1 MPGEAGGLTL
11 SAVTGRP
18 ARTRAQVNR
27 RRRAVLGIFR
37 GLASTIVLVTLFYV
51 LPLDRLNVP
60 LWVVLTVGLVIL
72 FAISAWQLNAVLRAR
87 YPAVRAI
94 EALAIT
100 VPLFLLLF
108 ASAYF
113 VMEKGSPASF
123 THSLTRTDALYF
135 TVTTFST
142 VGYGD
147 ITPASQTAR
156 VVVTVQMLLDLLAL
170 GLGIRAFVGA
180 VQLARQQRPAAA
192 ELSAPEPP
200 APEPAAPEPAAPEP
214 AAPEPAAPEPAA
226 PEPAAPEPAAP
237 EPAATPDQ
245 PPR

>member
-1 MPGEAGGLTL
+1 
-11 SAVTGRP
+11 
-18 ARTRAQVNR
+18 
-27 RRRAVLGIFR
+27 VLGILR

-51 LPLDRLNVP
+51 LPLDHLANVP
-60 LWVVLTVGLVIL
+60 LWVVLTVGLLIL

-113 VMEKGSPASF
+113 VMERGSPASF

-147 ITPASQTAR
+147 ITAASQTAR
-156 VVVTVQMLLDLLAL
+156 VVVTVQMLLDLLAI

-180 VQLARQQRPAAA
+180 VQLARQSSPAAA
-192 ELSAPEPP
+192 
-200 APEPAAPEPAAPEP
+200 EPAAPEPGTTEPGTTGPAAPAAEP
-214 AAPEPAAPEPAA
+214 AAPGPAAA
-226 PEPAAPEPAAP
+226 
-237 EPAATPDQ
+237 PDQ

>member
-1 MPGEAGGLTL
+1 M
-11 SAVTGRP
+11 
-18 ARTRAQVNR
+18 
-27 RRRAVLGIFR
+27 LGILR

-51 LPLDRLNVP
+51 LPLDHLANVP
-60 LWVVLTVGLVIL
+60 LWLVLAAGLLIL

-123 THSLTRTDALYF
+123 GRSLTRTDALYF

-147 ITPASQTAR
+147 IAPVSQTAR

-192 ELSAPEPP
+192 ASRLPSRPRPALAALDPAAAQPAAAPAEPG
-200 APEPAAPEPAAPEP
+200 APGAAVAEPAAA
-214 AAPEPAAPEPAA
+214 
-226 PEPAAPEPAAP
+226 
-237 EPAATPDQ
+237 PDQ
-245 PPR
+245 PPE